1 MGPEKTMVP
10 WGVGILKSIGTT
22 VMMAMGGSPP
32 KGAKLG
38 RTGSQERQEE
48 LKSAA
53 GFEGPMGKITVISGC
68 YPKHPHD
75 VGQKADQNRIKTY
88 PCPENPKTDQMHQR
102 VGDRGKDHS

>member
-10 WGVGILKSIGTT
+10 WGVGILKSIGTA

-48 LKSAA
+48 LKRAA
-53 GFEGPMGKITVISGC
+53 GFEGPMGKIAVISSR
-68 YPKHPHD
+68 YPKHPQN
-75 VGQKADQNRIKTY
+75 VGQEADQNSVNTDT
-88 PCPENPKTDQMHQR
+88 CPENPKTSQMHQR
-102 VGDRGKDHS
+102 IGDSGKDQS